1 MVHDARL
8 GFPALA
14 LLIAEEMPV
23 LSRRTREP
31 VRFSV
36 EEQEERRKKDVHPVS
51 GLREQALPATR
62 PAASSQGSGI
72 PSPVFK
78 VGDTVRIIACN
89 YYQPNHLIG
98 TVGVIDKLEPGGHWF
113 LIGKWA
119 FNPTEVAL
127 VEAGAPV
134 FKVGDRV
141 RSKSFDYLW
150 PDLAVVQLNP
160 DGHDNMLFARRADG
174 LIGGFFYSDLKH
186 AEGSK

>member
-14 LLIAEEMPV
+14 LLIAEEFPV

-36 EEQEERRKKDVHPVS
+36 EEQEERRKKDVHPVA

-72 PSPVFK
+72 PSPM
-78 VGDTVRIIACN
+78 
-89 YYQPNHLIG
+89 
-98 TVGVIDKLEPGGHWF
+98 
-113 LIGKWA
+113 
-119 FNPTEVAL
+119 
-127 VEAGAPV
+127 

-141 RSKSFDYLW
+141 RSKKHEAHGW
-150 PDLAVVQLNP
+150 TDLVVVVLREN
-160 DGHDNMLFARRADG
+160 HALARASNG
-174 LIGGFFYSDLKH
+174 AIGGFFYSDLEH
-186 AEGSK
+186 AEGRNG

>member
-14 LLIAEEMPV
+14 LLIAEEFPSP
-23 LSRRTREP
+23 SRRTREP

-51 GLREQALPATR
+51 ELREQALPATR
-62 PAASSQGSGI
+62 PAASSQGSGNPPPI
-72 PSPVFK
+72 FK
-78 VGDTVRIIACN
+78 VGDTVRIIACEHS
-89 YYQPNHLIG
+89 QPKHLVG
-98 TVGVIDKLEPGGHWF
+98 TVGVIDKWDPKFSWF
-113 LIGKWA
+113 LIGGWA

-134 FKVGDRV
+134 FKVGDPV

-174 LIGGFFYSDLKH
+174 LIGGFYLSDLEH